1 MWDTCNYLRLQ
12 WRESCFLCVL
22 PLLLPLQLLNPESPF
37 LNALLSLLHYQP
49 ISPSPK
55 TQRFPF
61 APLSALPPSHSRH
74 TKLPFWTNPTT
85 TVLLPLCPKSTR
97 PAASAAPAPP
107 ENSLCKFFFFLSVN
121 VSILVG
127 IQSSNPRTLLPLTL
141 KLPSTITNITL
152 YYNSYLHCK
161 YKSLRSPLHSNI
173 NLLDLLLWFV
183 TRVLCAGR

>member
-1 MWDTCNYLRLQ
+1 MY
-12 WRESCFLCVL
+12 
-22 PLLLPLQLLNPESPF
+22 LNPRFACSNQNELWNHYEGIDNKTQLFFKIISMLSRLFGGSLKKESPSMPSIVVH
-37 LNALLSLLHYQP
+37 LLSLLHYQP

-107 ENSLCKFFFFLSVN
+107 ENSLCKFFFFYLSM
-121 VSILVG
+121 LV
-127 IQSSNPRTLLPLTL
+127 
-141 KLPSTITNITL
+141 
-152 YYNSYLHCK
+152 Y
-161 YKSLRSPLHSNI
+161 
-173 NLLDLLLWFV
+173 
-183 TRVLCAGR
+183 